1 MMAYTLITGASSG
14 IGYAAALKFAEKQ
27 HDLILVAR
35 NEDKLNDLKEKI
47 KEQYKVDV
55 VVKPFDL
62 SQVDKIESFYQAIRE
77 KYELFTLVNNAGFG
91 DYGPVSEL
99 ELSKTQ
105 QMLHLNVEALTI
117 LSMLFVKD
125 YEYTEGTQIINVS
138 SVGGYLI
145 VPENTT
151 YVATKFYVSAFT
163 EGLAHQLKQRDA
175 KLQAK
180 VLAPANTE
188 SKFAQVALDAN
199 DFDMSQIEKYHTA
212 DEMAEFMTQLY
223 DSSKV
228 LGIVNFDTF
237 EFELR
242 DPHYPSQSLG

>member
-1 MMAYTLITGASSG
+1 M
-14 IGYAAALKFAEKQ
+14 
-27 HDLILVAR
+27 
-35 NEDKLNDLKEKI
+35 
-47 KEQYKVDV
+47 
-55 VVKPFDL
+55 
-62 SQVDKIESFYQAIRE
+62 
-77 KYELFTLVNNAGFG
+77 
-91 DYGPVSEL
+91 
-99 ELSKTQ
+99 
-105 QMLHLNVEALTI
+105 
-117 LSMLFVKD
+117 
-125 YEYTEGTQIINVS
+125 
-138 SVGGYLI
+138 
-145 VPENTT
+145 
-151 YVATKFYVSAFT
+151 SAFT

-180 VLAPANTE
+180 ILAPANTE

>member
-1 MMAYTLITGASSG
+1 MAYTLITGASSG

-47 KEQYKVDV
+47 KAQYNVDV

-62 SQVDKIESFYQAIRE
+62 SQVDKIEAFYQTIRE
-77 KYELFTLVNNAGFG
+77 KYDLSTLVNNAGFG

-99 ELSKTQ
+99 ELPKTQ

-138 SVGGYLI
+138 SVGAI
-145 VPENTT
+145 
-151 YVATKFYVSAFT
+151 
-163 EGLAHQLKQRDA
+163 
-175 KLQAK
+175 
-180 VLAPANTE
+180 
-188 SKFAQVALDAN
+188 
-199 DFDMSQIEKYHTA
+199 
-212 DEMAEFMTQLY
+212 
-223 DSSKV
+223 
-228 LGIVNFDTF
+228 
-237 EFELR
+237 
-242 DPHYPSQSLG
+242 